1 VEPLDLIDEIYEAAV
16 IPDLWLRTLDRLAKI
31 AGGEGAFLFSA
42 DHKSTQFLSSP
53 AIEPLFRARLSE
65 SWIDHNERDKRL
77 RPILEPRFLTDF
89 DAFSPE
95 ELETIPFYK
104 NFLRV
109 AGFGWCAGTAIR
121 SPTTETMVFS
131 IERLFEKGP
140 VEPEAVATLDA
151 LRPHLARAAVLS
163 AKIGLLRV
171 RSRVLALEAVDIAA
185 AVLSSSGE
193 VIAANSLLE
202 QCAPAIT
209 IRARDLL
216 LFENPS
222 TQTFFENLL
231 AREGQ
236 DGAARSFPLRANGV
250 NAPAVAHLMPLRG
263 AGRDLFTGGRL
274 LLYVTAL
281 SRRSPLPAALLQA
294 LFDLTP
300 AEARVAHLIGG
311 GHTVSE
317 AARHLAVQGNTVRAQ
332 LKSIFAKTGARRQ
345 AELISIVA
353 TQFQPKG

>member
-151 LRPHLARAAVLS
+151 LRPHLARAAAMSTASS
-163 AKIGLLRV
+163 AIARARAGSRRHCGGGSEFVGRSYRGQLAAGAVRAGDYNP
-171 RSRVLALEAVDIAA
+171 RSRPPAVRES
-185 AVLSSSGE
+185 LN
-193 VIAANSLLE
+193 ANIFRKFIGAGGPRRRGAFVSPSRQWR
-202 QCAPAIT
+202 QCARGRASHAIARGGT
-209 IRARDLL
+209 RSIHRRA
-216 LFENPS
+216 
-222 TQTFFENLL
+222 
-231 AREGQ
+231 
-236 DGAARSFPLRANGV
+236 
-250 NAPAVAHLMPLRG
+250 
-263 AGRDLFTGGRL
+263 
-274 LLYVTAL
+274 
-281 SRRSPLPAALLQA
+281 PAALCHGAVSSFPSSGRAASGLVRS
-294 LFDLTP
+294 DP
-300 AEARVAHLIGG
+300 GG
-311 GHTVSE
+311 SACRAPDWRRTHGERSGSSFGRPGQHGSRAIE
-317 AARHLAVQGNTVRAQ
+317 IDIRENRCAAAG
-332 LKSIFAKTGARRQ
+332 
-345 AELISIVA
+345 
-353 TQFQPKG
+353 